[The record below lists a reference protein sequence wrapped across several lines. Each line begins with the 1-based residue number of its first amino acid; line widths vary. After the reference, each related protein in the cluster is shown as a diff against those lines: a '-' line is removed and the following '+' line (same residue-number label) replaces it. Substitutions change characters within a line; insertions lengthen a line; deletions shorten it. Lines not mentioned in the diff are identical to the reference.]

1 MNLKLEQIKQEP
13 LNKEDELKL
22 LNQAI
27 NKIENEINQ
36 YKLQ

>member
-1 MNLKLEQIKQEP
+1 MNLKLEQIKKEP

-27 NKIENEINQ
+27 NKIENEIN
-36 YKLQ
+36 